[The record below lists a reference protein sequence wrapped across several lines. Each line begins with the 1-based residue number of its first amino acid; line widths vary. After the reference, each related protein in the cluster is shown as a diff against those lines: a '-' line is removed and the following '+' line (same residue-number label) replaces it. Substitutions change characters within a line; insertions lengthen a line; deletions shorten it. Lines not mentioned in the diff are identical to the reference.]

1 MEGGALSLAVG
12 VIGTGVMGA
21 EHARLLRNY
30 TSGAHL
36 AAVYDADAARAV
48 AAASGAQLFSDPHA
62 LIAGDSVDAIV
73 IASPDPTH
81 AEYALAAIAA
91 GKPVLCEKPI
101 AATAADA
108 MRIIE
113 AETAFGRR
121 LVQVGFMRRFD
132 AAYLEIR
139 QARLDRLVGV
149 PSVLHNIHRNLSAP
163 AWFTGAMVIT
173 NSFVHEIDISQW
185 LLGSEIVAAEVFP
198 AGDAGLLMI
207 MMRTD
212 KGEIVSSEMNINGG
226 YGYHVHAQ
234 LVGSEGTVEMA
245 APARTLTNHIGAH
258 AFRFPSDWVPR
269 FAQAYQEQLRAWVE
283 AIAAG
288 TATGAS
294 AWDGYT
300 TTLIADQIVSSLPGN
315 RGVEIALPARPQFYK
330 VEQE

>member
-21 EHARLLRNY
+21 EHARLLRDC

-36 AAVYDADAARAV
+36 AAVYDADPARA
-48 AAASGAQLFSDPHA
+48 AAAAGGAQAFSDPHA
-62 LIAGDSVDAIV
+62 LIAAGSVDAIV
-73 IASPDPTH
+73 IASPDATH
-81 AEYALAAIAA
+81 ADYTLAAIAA

-113 AETAFGRR
+113 AEAAFGRR

-132 AAYLEIR
+132 AAYREIR
-139 QARLDRLVGV
+139 QARLDGLVGI

-163 AWFTGAMVIT
+163 AWFTGAMAIT
-173 NSFVHEIDISQW
+173 NSFVHEIEISRW

-198 AGDAGLLMI
+198 AGDTGLLMI
-207 MMRTD
+207 LMRTD
-212 KGEIVSSEMNINGG
+212 KGEIASSEMNINGG

-234 LVGSEGTVEMA
+234 LVGSKGTVEMA
-245 APARTLTNHIGAH
+245 APARSLTNHGGAH
-258 AFRFPSDWVPR
+258 AFRFPPDWVPR
-269 FAQAYQEQLRAWVE
+269 FAQAYQEQMQAWVKS
-283 AIAAG
+283 IATG

-294 AWDGYT
+294 AWDGYV

-315 RGVEIALPARPQFYK
+315 RAIEITLPGRPQFYK
-330 VEQE
+330 TEQ